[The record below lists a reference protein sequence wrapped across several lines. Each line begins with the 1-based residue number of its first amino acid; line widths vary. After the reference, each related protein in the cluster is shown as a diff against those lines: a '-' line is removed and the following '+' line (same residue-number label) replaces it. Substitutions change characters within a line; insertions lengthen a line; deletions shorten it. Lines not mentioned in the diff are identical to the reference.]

1 MPSSVLARKIL
12 RLFGYGR
19 RRRLMQIDNHW
30 RRKLILATRK
40 LQHVEVL
47 MRRDLEDMRGRDGS
61 PAAPAPA
68 ASSPGESQELAR
80 MRESVELILTNMSRQ
95 GELITAL
102 SEKSSE
108 IDQGRMFEE
117 LQALQNE
124 ESQLRTRVKEMEEA
138 RAYLEAQHCH
148 KLADVRSEHRKEV
161 SDLQKKLKE
170 LYATGALVD
179 RRKTP
184 RDGDE
189 DPRVAQLQALLKER
203 ERSIAEMEGKHTEAM
218 AQFADQ
224 SAQRVKQVQAQ
235 THKERQRAEEY
246 AARCKELELQI
257 DELKHATWEIFQ
269 LQGES
274 LPEDLQSGFSRIVE
288 LMQVVDDA
296 GQAEEEDEPPSALGS
311 DLPNLLGQD
320 G

>member
-12 RLFGYGR
+12 RLFGFGR

-47 MRRDLEDMRGRDGS
+47 MRRDLEDMRGRPAPS
-61 PAAPAPA
+61 AAPGPAPSAPA
-68 ASSPGESQELAR
+68 ESRELAR

-95 GELITAL
+95 GELIAAI
-102 SEKSSE
+102 SEKGTGLE
-108 IDQGRMFEE
+108 QGRMFEE

-124 ESQLRTRVKEMEEA
+124 ETQLRTRVKEMEEA

-170 LYATGALVD
+170 LYATGVLVD

-184 RDGDE
+184 RGDE
-189 DPRVAQLQALLKER
+189 DPRVAQLQKALKER
-203 ERSIAEMEGKHTEAM
+203 ERAIVELEGKHTEAM
-218 AQFADQ
+218 SQFADQ
-224 SAQRVKQVQAQ
+224 SAKRVREIQAQ
-235 THKERQRAEEY
+235 TRKERQRAEEY

-257 DELKHATWEIFQ
+257 EELKTATWEIFQ

-274 LPEDLQSGFSRIVE
+274 LPEDLQSGFARIVE

-296 GQAEEEDEPPSALGS
+296 GQAEEEAEPPSALGS